1 MTTVMNAANEF
12 AVAKFLNREI
22 GFADI
27 YAMIE
32 YAMNR
37 HAFIKNPSLDDI
49 LETER
54 ETYLLL
60 EKDFEQC
67 KALI

>member
-1 MTTVMNAANEF
+1 
-12 AVAKFLNREI
+12 
-22 GFADI
+22 
-27 YAMIE
+27 MIE